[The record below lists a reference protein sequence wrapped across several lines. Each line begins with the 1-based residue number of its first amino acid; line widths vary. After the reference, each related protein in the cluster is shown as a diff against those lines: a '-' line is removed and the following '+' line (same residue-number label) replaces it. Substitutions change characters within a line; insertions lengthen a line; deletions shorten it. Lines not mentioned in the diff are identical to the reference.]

1 MDIIPRILTE
11 DMVSAMTNYH
21 LELLTK
27 CTTDRVMD
35 FVLRYLESPDADPT
49 VKQRLS
55 IAYDY
60 IIKRNEYLN
69 SEETKQ
75 KSELLL
81 NTTYDS
87 VSVALTVKQ
96 LRDIQEAIDYITK
109 SEYAV
114 PYVSTVGSS
123 ELAELRQELKEYVKD
138 HDNYQLKV
146 LLNNLQKYGDLF
158 RDGRDSQN
166 KGTVVKK
173 VVRNMTTYEIIS
185 RGIDFIIGIKESGK
199 TYQSWRFL

>member
-1 MDIIPRILTE
+1 MDIIPQILTE
-11 DMVSAMTNYH
+11 DMVRAMTNHH
-21 LELLTK
+21 LQLLTK

-35 FVLRYLESPDADPT
+35 FVLRYLKSPDADPAIQQ
-49 VKQRLS
+49 KLHL
-55 IAYDY
+55 AYDY
-60 IIKRNEYLN
+60 TIKRDEYLN

-81 NTTYDS
+81 NTNYNS

-96 LRDIQEAIDYITK
+96 LRDIQEAIEYITK

-123 ELAELRQELKEYVKD
+123 ELAELRQDLKEYVKD
-138 HDNYQLKV
+138 TGNYQLKM

-173 VVRNMTTYEIIS
+173 IVRNMTMYEIIS
-185 RGIDFIIGIKESGK
+185 RGIDFIISVKESGK
-199 TYQSWRFL
+199 TYHSWRFL